1 MSQVQKE
8 EVPYDVTS
16 ADLGAD
22 EYYEH
27 SHENEDEGYNTH
39 SSAGV
44 HAGQSFNTAAMDA
57 GGVERDN

>member
-1 MSQVQKE
+1 MRENVDNMRQVQEE
-8 EVPYDVTS
+8 EVPYDGTL

-27 SHENEDEGYNTH
+27 YHENEDESYNTH

-44 HAGQSFNTAAMDA
+44 HATRALTLPQ
-57 GGVERDN
+57 